1 MWWERL
7 KTEILDTDLYTRS
20 GTEVGVSNGTLR
32 LEEADGDYRV
42 HKVGE
47 GDIPEVCFS
56 ASSDLGIDY
65 PSLNQ
70 FVFGAHPQNWLVGN
84 YRKIF
89 IGHMTDER
97 IRRNGASG
105 GVMSG
110 TQLYLLEHGLVEG
123 AITLRMRKDKPYL
136 TEPIIATTPEEIRE
150 SAQSKY
156 TTAPI
161 NQILKESGNFSSLVY
176 SGLPEEIASI
186 RKLQHI
192 RHPSAQPIS
201 YILGTFYGEAI
212 GFSAI
217 KSFLRAYGV
226 HDLTQV
232 KSLAFRA
239 GEWPG
244 HMRVELHNGRVISV
258 RKFHAN
264 YLIPSHITPYSLYQ
278 VDYMAELADISVG
291 DAWAPTYESRGG
303 GWSVVVARTQK
314 GLDILERMRDDGAIN
329 LQEVSEEELIRMHSH
344 GLDLKKRGAFLRIE
358 RRRKNG
364 LPVPEYGYRPIN
376 IPASRKRFEDI
387 VGMLFS
393 VFRWPVTIWI
403 LEQIPIPIIGW
414 FFIRARNAWK
424 KTTKPTKRKGL
435 SELRFVIDPPVA
447 H

>member
-1 MWWERL
+1 
-7 KTEILDTDLYTRS
+7 
-20 GTEVGVSNGTLR
+20 
-32 LEEADGDYRV
+32 
-42 HKVGE
+42 
-47 GDIPEVCFS
+47 
-56 ASSDLGIDY
+56 
-65 PSLNQ
+65 
-70 FVFGAHPQNWLVGN
+70 
-84 YRKIF
+84 
-89 IGHMTDER
+89 
-97 IRRNGASG
+97 
-105 GVMSG
+105 
-110 TQLYLLEHGLVEG
+110 
-123 AITLRMRKDKPYL
+123 
-136 TEPIIATTPEEIRE
+136 
-150 SAQSKY
+150 
-156 TTAPI
+156 
-161 NQILKESGNFSSLVY
+161 
-176 SGLPEEIASI
+176 
-186 RKLQHI
+186 
-192 RHPSAQPIS
+192 
-201 YILGTFYGEAI
+201 
-212 GFSAI
+212 
-217 KSFLRAYGV
+217 
-226 HDLTQV
+226 
-232 KSLAFRA
+232 
-239 GEWPG
+239 
-244 HMRVELHNGRVISV
+244 
-258 RKFHAN
+258 
-264 YLIPSHITPYSLYQ
+264 
-278 VDYMAELADISVG
+278 MAELADISVG